1 MNGATLRLAYDNGK
15 QLDNISAFTK
25 EAHQISDEA
34 FVVKQHIVESIITC
48 VCGLKTKRNILERV

>member
-15 QLDNISAFTK
+15 KLDNISAFTK

-34 FVVKQHIVESIITC
+34 LVLNQHIVESITTC
-48 VCGLKTKRNILERV
+48 VCGLKRKEIF